1 MADVQHRN
9 ISDLESHEPKNI
21 STATNGQLYVAN
33 GSASGVW
40 KKLNEVDSI
49 DYSVAAK
56 NRFGWNDIAD
66 NQYTSG
72 SPLAIT
78 ATTKT
83 LVPNN
88 GLGTQT
94 DTTRLGALWQTGSSK
109 FVINDLN
116 ASFTLR
122 LNFKATAAAAAG
134 TPYTILVSMEGGSP
148 AVEFAAF
155 NGFIKG
161 GGYVNKFSVTLPFYV
176 GTYVNNT
183 DIKVYLTP
191 DTAVNVYDI
200 GFLLERNY
208 VES

>member
-134 TPYTILVSMEGGSP
+134 TPYTILVSMEGGNP

-200 GFLLERNY
+200 GFLLKRNY

>member
-148 AVEFAAF
+148 AVEFAAY

-191 DTAVNVYDI
+191 DTAVHVYDI

>member
-94 DTTRLGALWQTGSSK
+94 DTTRLGALWQTASSK

-116 ASFTLR
+116 ALYILR
-122 LNFKATAAAAAG
+122 LNMKVTAAAAAG
-134 TPYTILVSMEGGSP
+134 TPYTVLVNMEGGSP
-148 AVEFAAF
+148 AVTVASY
-155 NGFIKG
+155 NGFVKG
-161 GGYVNKFSVTLPFYV
+161 GGYVNQFSISLPFYV
-176 GTYVNNT
+176 GPYINNT
-183 DIKVYLTP
+183 DIKLYLTP
-191 DTAVNVYDI
+191 DTNVNVYDI
-200 GFLLERNY
+200 GFLLQRTY